1 MHLRGTQSKGLMDVL
16 KQAGDRSEGGTV
28 VDTLEG
34 VCGVVVLPCTYH
46 DLADLLAIEDVL
58 AGGVVD
64 KAEDI
69 IVGVWVVPVV
79 LIAIVP
85 VEGGNLAVSSF
96 SSVADCCL
104 LPPQD
109 TKVRAKARTA
119 TMV

>member
-1 MHLRGTQSKGLMDVL
+1 MRGTQSKGLKDVL

-34 VCGVVVLPCTYH
+34 VCGVVVLPCSYH
-46 DLADLLAIEDVL
+46 APADFFAIEDVL

-64 KAEDI
+64 QAEDI
-69 IVGVWVVPVV
+69 IVGVWVVTVV

-109 TKVRAKARTA
+109 AKAKARARTA